1 MELNIDNLI
10 RIFQKN
16 LSKEKEEFIEQDA
29 TGGGPPPS
37 AGGGTTGTAGGYPS
51 VPKWEDLYQ
60 IKVGKANPRNKKGTK
75 WETGATRG
83 VANQIW

>member
-10 RIFQKN
+10 RIF
-16 LSKEKEEFIEQDA
+16 EKYSVLEKTEFAEQED
-29 TGGGPPPS
+29 GSGPPPS
-37 AGGGTTGTAGGYPS
+37 AGGGTTGTAGGYPT

-75 WETGATRG
+75 WETGLTRG